1 MGRPGSG
8 GPRPRPPPMALWPCP
23 AAWPI
28 SQEPW
33 CPVLLEPQ
41 QPALPSSELPR
52 PPWPGRDPST
62 ESSEAP
68 LSPGGAASSPAPLS
82 LRDPMSSGDSF
93 LGGQV
98 AYVTNHSQGS
108 MSPCAPVSGACVT
121 SCPSAPEAHVTLSP
135 SVPGAHVTSCP
146 HSYCPR
152 HRPASWVPPIHSHT
166 PSTRPRGRWLA
177 TSPCEG
183 RRGSPSRESTRVP
196 HLVTPVSRLGFS
208 GAGGLWP
215 GASALA
221 GRRRPEATWLAT
233 QAPMLDGPRPIP
245 CLLQRCLAQSW
256 CAQDF
261 GTLHPRI

>member
-1 MGRPGSG
+1 MAGPAPA
-8 GPRPRPPPMALWPCP
+8 PRPWPCGP
-23 AAWPI
+23 APQPGPFPKSPGARRSWSPN
-28 SQEPW
+28 SQL
-33 CPVLLEPQ
+33 CP
-41 QPALPSSELPR
+41 PSSYPD
-52 PPWPGRDPST
+52 PHGRGGTPAPSLLK
-62 ESSEAP
+62 P
-68 LSPGGAASSPAPLS
+68 HVSPGGAASSPAPLS
-82 LRDPMSSGDSF
+82 LWDPMSSGDSF

-152 HRPASWVPPIHSHT
+152 HRPASWVPPIHLRT

-221 GRRRPEATWLAT
+221 GRGRPEATWLAT